1 MRRSRTLLGWAVVVL
16 SLCTGGVIAQA
27 LPGVLQEQVASLPS
41 AQRDL
46 LYRRAASL
54 QAMTAQQRQ
63 QFERRLAE
71 WNTLGEAERR
81 ERRERWQ
88 AWQALP
94 VSERA
99 QLQAAARAF
108 AALPVQAQL
117 DLRARYARLD
127 ESQRHGWLLGPGIG
141 VHWQRLQPLLM
152 QVPAEQ
158 RLPLL
163 SALRAMTPQQR
174 EALGVLAQRTPP
186 QMRNRL
192 RSELLAVPAAN
203 RGSWLMEQLDR

>member
-1 MRRSRTLLGWAVVVL
+1 MRRSQCLLGCAAIVLTLCFGAV
-16 SLCTGGVIAQA
+16 TAQV
-27 LPGVLQEQVASLPS
+27 LPGALQEQVASLPS

-54 QAMTAQQRQ
+54 QAMTASQRQ

-71 WNTLGEAERR
+71 WNTLTEAERR

-94 VSERA
+94 ASERA
-99 QLQAAARAF
+99 RLQAAATAF

-127 ESQRHGWLLGPGIG
+127 DSQRHGWLLGPGIG

-186 QMRNRL
+186 QARNRL
-192 RSELLAVPAAN
+192 RSELLAVPAVN
-203 RGSWLMEQLDR
+203 RGPWLMEQLDR